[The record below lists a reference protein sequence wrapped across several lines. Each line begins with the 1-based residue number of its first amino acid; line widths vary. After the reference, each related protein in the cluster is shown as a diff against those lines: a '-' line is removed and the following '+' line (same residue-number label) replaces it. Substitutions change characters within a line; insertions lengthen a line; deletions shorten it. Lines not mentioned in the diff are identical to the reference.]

1 MIDLLWEWLNFAA
14 RWTHVITAIA
24 WIGSSFYFIALD
36 LSLKKREGLPA
47 RRVWR
52 HLAGAWRRLLP
63 HDEIQRRAGRK
74 CRRS

>member
-36 LSLKKREGLPA
+36 LSLKQA
-47 RRVWR
+47 RRPAHR
-52 HLAGAWRRLLP
+52 RAWRAR
-63 HDEIQRRAGRK
+63 GR
-74 CRRS
+74 CMAAASTTW